1 MVAPLLRVGGAAAV
15 GVLGAVT
22 ATLVSPIWGVALVLL
37 VVCAGV
43 SVRCPA
49 LGVTVLFAC
58 GVLLVDISAL
68 AVYRYFLLSD
78 LLFVLAFL
86 LQVWIDRRTEI
97 YYPRLLTWLFA
108 VYLATHFIAFSRS
121 DDMSSAPAWLH
132 SAFVM
137 LAFTPIVTTLLVR
150 RPQLKAVLFVT
161 LMASAGLQA
170 GIIAAKVANGL
181 EWRSG
186 MRIPGAFGSLHLWLY
201 AAAAIAATGVVLAGK
216 RTARISAL
224 LVLGAIGLAE
234 VFLRSRML
242 WIATIVGI
250 SMMVILQSRR
260 RLLGVG
266 AVASLCVILVA
277 GFMAGVYPDAVQLRI
292 RAVLRPTET
301 PDLVARM
308 QVIHDLAGSIEES
321 PLVGL
326 GVAQSARY
334 LTLHQSS
341 AKVVNVHN
349 VIMHAAVEGGALAGL
364 AIALIPIAIGV
375 LWVAAARN
383 AAPGVPSRLFLNWA
397 GSSLVAIYFAAQLTP
412 TLYEHTFYL
421 IVAALAASAA
431 SREREPRIGAAARH
445 H

>member
-1 MVAPLLRVGGAAAV
+1 MFPPLFLTGASVVV
-15 GVLGAVT
+15 GVAGAVT
-22 ATLVSPIWGVALVLL
+22 ATLVSPIWGVAVVLVA
-37 VVCAGV
+37 VCAGV
-43 SVRCPA
+43 SVKCPA

-78 LLFVLAFL
+78 LLFVLAFS
-86 LQVWIDRRTEI
+86 LQAWIDRRTEV

-108 VYLATHFIAFSRS
+108 VYLTTHFIAFSRS
-121 DDMSSAPAWLH
+121 DDISSASTWLH

-137 LAFTPIVTTLLVR
+137 LAFTPILTTLLVR

-161 LMASAGLQA
+161 LMVSAGLQA
-170 GIIAAKVANGL
+170 GIIIGNVANGL
-181 EWRSG
+181 KWQSG

-201 AAAAIAATGVVLAGK
+201 ATAAIAAMGVLLAGK
-216 RTARISAL
+216 RTARIGSL
-224 LVLGAIGLAE
+224 LVLGSIGLAE

-266 AVASLCVILVA
+266 AAASLCLLLVA
-277 GFMAGVYPDAVQLRI
+277 GFVTGAYPDAVQLRI

-321 PLVGL
+321 PLVGV
-326 GVAQSARY
+326 GVAQSERY
-334 LTLHQSS
+334 LRFHQSS

-375 LWVAAARN
+375 LWVAAARDTG
-383 AAPGVPSRLFLNWA
+383 PGLHSRLFLNWA
-397 GSSLVAIYFAAQLTP
+397 GSSLVAVYFAAQLTP
-412 TLYEHTFYL
+412 TLYEHTFYVL
-421 IVAALAASAA
+421 VAALAASAA
-431 SREREPRIGAAARH
+431 GREGEPRIEAAARQ
-445 H
+445 